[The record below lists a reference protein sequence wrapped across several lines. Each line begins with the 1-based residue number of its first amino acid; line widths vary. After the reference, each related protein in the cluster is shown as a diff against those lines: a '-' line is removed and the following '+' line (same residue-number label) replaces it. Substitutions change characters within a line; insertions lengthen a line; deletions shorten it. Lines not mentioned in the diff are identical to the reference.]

1 MPEEIPPTLFRSPK
15 RSQNSTEINPALT
28 SQNPTLSK
36 TSKAPTQLPTRKRY
50 KMRLFF
56 CWGIFAALTTRADWS
71 GSFPRNWKAA
81 ELRNL
86 LVNNETDKF

>member
-56 CWGIFAALTTRADWS
+56 CWGIFARAGAALFREIAKPQNYAICW
-71 GSFPRNWKAA
+71 
-81 ELRNL
+81 
-86 LVNNETDKF
+86 